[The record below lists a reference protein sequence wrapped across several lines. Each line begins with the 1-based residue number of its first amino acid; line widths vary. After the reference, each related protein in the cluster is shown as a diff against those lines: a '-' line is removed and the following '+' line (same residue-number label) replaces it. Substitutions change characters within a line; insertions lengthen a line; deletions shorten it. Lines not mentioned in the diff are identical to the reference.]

1 MELLNERLNLE
12 ILELVCKGEGISF
25 NISQLSDKLRKHR
38 STIKKRIDSL
48 LEYKIIDEPICPF
61 TFIYQEYPLFV
72 VVYSDFPNYKDVEG
86 WLKTDEHV
94 LAAYN
99 IREEE
104 YNTMILEFHKSL
116 TYYQQWRED
125 LVAKGKIPPRENRR
139 ASTSLFFSNDLII
152 KNEPETAA
160 KVLEHLFERTKKV
173 EINNYRMDKL
183 DLDILKCLLDGDGI
197 KINENYLSKKLDS
210 HRKTI
215 ENRIKKLI
223 ASKII
228 EGPRCQFPQFF
239 LPSNL
244 LLVFSLMDLK
254 EFGSKIFEQL
264 KQDYHIPII
273 FKVSI
278 GKYNCLLLSVH
289 ESIDG
294 FLEWN
299 INYRNQ
305 HPNIFGIEKISY
317 LSPRMT
323 VFVDFKKVA
332 LGIIKRKL
340 QEVKTEEEQKTVV

>member
-48 LEYKIIDEPICPF
+48 LEYKIINEPICPF

-72 VVYSDFPNYKDVEG
+72 VVYSDFPNYKDVEE
-86 WLKTDEHV
+86 WLKTDEQV

-104 YNTMILEFHKSL
+104 YNTMIMEFHKSL
-116 TYYQQWRED
+116 THYQQWRED
-125 LVAKGKIPPRENRR
+125 LVANGKIPPRENRR

-152 KNEPETAA
+152 KYEPETGA

-173 EINNYRMDKL
+173 EINNYQLDKL

-215 ENRIKKLI
+215 ENRLKKLI
-223 ASKII
+223 SSKII
-228 EGPRCQFPQFF
+228 EGPKCQFPQFF

-244 LLVFSLMDLK
+244 LLVFSLIDLK
-254 EFGSKIFEQL
+254 EIGSKVFELL

-278 GKYNCLLLSVH
+278 GKYNCLILSVH
-289 ESIDG
+289 ESIDN

-299 INYRNQ
+299 IKYREE

-323 VFVDFKKVA
+323 NFVDFKKLA
-332 LGIIKRKL
+332 LGVVKRKL
-340 QEVKTEEEQKTVV
+340 QEVKIEEEQKTVE